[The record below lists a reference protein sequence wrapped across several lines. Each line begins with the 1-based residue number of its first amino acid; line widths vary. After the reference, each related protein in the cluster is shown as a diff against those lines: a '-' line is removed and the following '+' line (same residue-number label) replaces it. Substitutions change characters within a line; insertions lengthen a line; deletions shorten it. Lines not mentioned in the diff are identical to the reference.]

1 MTKHP
6 LDTFFSPGSIA
17 IIGASRDDKKIPGLL
32 LTFLR
37 RNGFAGEIFPVNPAY
52 DSIGDLGCFASV
64 AAIGKPVDLAIVI
77 IPARA
82 VLGALQ
88 ECAAAGVKNAIVIS
102 SGFAEEGGESAGMQA
117 EIAELAKR
125 TGMRISGPNAEGY
138 YNEPQRIAATF
149 SPTVDVRPYAP
160 RLLASQRRVGIVA
173 QSGGIGFAIYNRAKA
188 MGVAVSKVISTGN
201 ESDLAAGEF
210 LDYLVQDD
218 ATDVILMFI
227 EGIRDPQM
235 FAAAARR
242 AAETGK
248 PVIVIKVGRS
258 GAGERAA
265 ASHTA
270 SMAGWTAAYDA
281 VFAKYGFVVCNDL
294 DEAVAI
300 AAAFAAAPLPRGD
313 RVAVVT
319 VSGGAGAWVADALA
333 GEGLQI
339 PELAASMQEKV
350 RALIPSYGSAR
361 NPVDIT
367 AQAVHSGGLQKVI
380 ELLEQSSDIDAIVVV
395 VSLASETRIPVKA
408 DEIKPLIDAQR
419 KPILFFTYTLPSQF
433 ARTELAAS
441 GIVAFSGITSLGRA
455 VSQLVKRSRYALA
468 PQVEAHPSR
477 LETPVPARLSEHESK
492 ALLRNA
498 GIDVPQE
505 ILVRDKA
512 ALAAALSTTGFP
524 VAMKIQS
531 RDIPHKS
538 EAGGVQVNIRD
549 ADEAAV
555 AYDALIGNARRFNSA
570 AGIQGVLVGPMAGQG
585 VEMIIG
591 TINDPT
597 FGPIIMTGLGGIA
610 TELFRDVVYR
620 PAPVSEAEA
629 AAMVAELKSAALLDG
644 FRGAVKADKDA
655 LTKLIARIS
664 LLAAE
669 LKDSVSEIEINP
681 ARVHEEGK
689 GVTIVDALIA
699 GKAASAG

>member
-1 MTKHP
+1 MNQITVAP
-6 LDTFFSPGSIA
+6 SSSPRTIA
-17 IIGASRDDKKIPGLL
+17 
-32 LTFLR
+32 
-37 RNGFAGEIFPVNPAY
+37 
-52 DSIGDLGCFASV
+52 
-64 AAIGKPVDLAIVI
+64 
-77 IPARA
+77 
-82 VLGALQ
+82 
-88 ECAAAGVKNAIVIS
+88 
-102 SGFAEEGGESAGMQA
+102 
-117 EIAELAKR
+117 
-125 TGMRISGPNAEGY
+125 
-138 YNEPQRIAATF
+138 
-149 SPTVDVRPYAP
+149 
-160 RLLASQRRVGIVA
+160 
-173 QSGGIGFAIYNRAKA
+173 
-188 MGVAVSKVISTGN
+188 
-201 ESDLAAGEF
+201 SDF
-210 LDYLVQDD
+210 C
-218 ATDVILMFI
+218 
-227 EGIRDPQM
+227 
-235 FAAAARR
+235 AARR

-248 PVIVIKVGRS
+248 PVIVSKVGRS

-585 VEMIIG
+585 VEMIIC
-591 TINDPT
+591 TINDPA

-689 GVTIVDALIA
+689 CVTIVDALIA

>member
-149 SPTVDVRPYAP
+149 SPTVDVRPDAP

-270 SMAGWTAAYDA
+270 SLAGWTAAYDA

-498 GIDVPQE
+498 GVDVPQE

-570 AGIQGVLVGPMAGQG
+570 AGVQGVLVGPMAGQG

-689 GVTIVDALIA
+689 GVTIVDALIT